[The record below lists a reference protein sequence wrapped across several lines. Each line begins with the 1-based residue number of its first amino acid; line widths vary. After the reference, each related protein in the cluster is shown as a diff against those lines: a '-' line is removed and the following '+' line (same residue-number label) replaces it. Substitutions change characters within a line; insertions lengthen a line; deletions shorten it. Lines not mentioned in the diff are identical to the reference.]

1 MPNKRPT
8 LQEKI
13 NKLEKLSNFFTN
25 QDDLDLDE
33 AVKKYE
39 EASKLAVEIKKELTS
54 IELKIKEIK
63 ATYEETDDSDF

>member
-1 MPNKRPT
+1 MPNKKPT

-63 ATYEETDDSDF
+63 STYEETDDSDF

>member
-1 MPNKRPT
+1 MTNKKLT

-25 QDDLDLDE
+25 QEDLDLDE

-63 ATYEETDDSDF
+63 ATYEETEESDF

>member
-1 MPNKRPT
+1 MATKKVSI
-8 LQEKI
+8 QDKI

-25 QDDLDLDE
+25 QEDLDLDE

-39 EASKLAVEIKKELTS
+39 EASQLAVEIKKELTS

-63 ATYEETDDSDF
+63 AAYEEPEESDF

>member
-1 MPNKRPT
+1 MTTKKLT
-8 LQEKI
+8 LQDKI

-25 QDDLDLDE
+25 QDNLDLDE

-39 EASKLAVEIKKELTS
+39 EASKLAVEIKKELSS

-63 ATYEETDDSDF
+63 ATYEEPEGTDF

>member
-1 MPNKRPT
+1 MATKKISI
-8 LQEKI
+8 QDKI

-39 EASKLAVEIKKELTS
+39 EASQLAVEIKKELTS

-63 ATYEETDDSDF
+63 ETYEEKDESDF

>member
-1 MPNKRPT
+1 MTTKKVT

-13 NKLEKLSNFFTN
+13 NKLEKLSNFFTD
-25 QDDLDLDE
+25 QEELDLDE

-39 EASKLAVEIKKELTS
+39 EASKLAVEIKKELSS

-63 ATYEETDDSDF
+63 ATYEETEDSDF

>member
-1 MPNKRPT
+1 MPNKKPT

-63 ATYEETDDSDF
+63 ATYEETEESDF

>member
-1 MPNKRPT
+1 MTNKKLT

-25 QDDLDLDE
+25 QDDIDLDE

-63 ATYEETDDSDF
+63 ATYEETEESDF

>member
-1 MPNKRPT
+1 MATKKISI
-8 LQEKI
+8 QDKI

-39 EASKLAVEIKKELTS
+39 EASQLAVEIKKELTS

-63 ATYEETDDSDF
+63 ETYEEKEESDF

>member
-1 MPNKRPT
+1 MTNKKLT

-25 QDDLDLDE
+25 QEDLDLDE

-39 EASKLAVEIKKELTS
+39 EASQLAVEIKKELTS

-63 ATYEETDDSDF
+63 ATYEAPEESDF

>member
-1 MPNKRPT
+1 MTTKKVT

-13 NKLEKLSNFFTN
+13 NKLEKLSNFFTD
-25 QDDLDLDE
+25 QEELDLDE

-39 EASKLAVEIKKELTS
+39 EASKLAVEIKKELSS

-63 ATYEETDDSDF
+63 ATYEETEDSDY

>member
-1 MPNKRPT
+1 MTTKKLT
-8 LQEKI
+8 LQDKI

-25 QDDLDLDE
+25 QEDLDLDE

-39 EASKLAVEIKKELTS
+39 EASKLAVEIKKELSS

-63 ATYEETDDSDF
+63 ATYEEREESDF

>member
-1 MPNKRPT
+1 MPNKKPT

>member
-1 MPNKRPT
+1 MTNKKPT

-25 QDDLDLDE
+25 QEDLDLDE

-63 ATYEETDDSDF
+63 ATYEETEESDF

>member
-1 MPNKRPT
+1 MPNKKPT

-63 ATYEETDDSDF
+63 ATYEETEDSDF

>member
-1 MPNKRPT
+1 MTNKKPT

-63 ATYEETDDSDF
+63 ATYEETEDSDF

>member
-1 MPNKRPT
+1 MTTKKVSI
-8 LQEKI
+8 QDKI
-13 NKLEKLSNFFTN
+13 TKLEKLSNFFTN
-25 QDDLDLDE
+25 QYDLDLDE

-63 ATYEETDDSDF
+63 ETYEEKEESDF